1 MKALKLVNETA
12 DHVKLVDMPEPTPGK
27 GEVLIKMQ
35 AAALNHRD
43 QWCREGKYPNIK
55 FDVVLGSDGCGVVEQ
70 LGPDTDETWK
80 GKSVIINPNI
90 NWGSNPEVQSAQY
103 RILGMP
109 DNGTLSEYVVVPV
122 DRLFEK
128 PTHLTPEQASALPL
142 CGLTAYRALFT
153 RGKLKRGQNVLVS
166 GAGGGVAV
174 YALMFAKLAGAN
186 VYVTSGSKSKITQA
200 VALGA
205 VEGFDYNNEKW
216 AQTALKSSGGFDLI
230 VDSTG
235 GQMIN
240 QYLRVLKHGG
250 RVVIYGASSGIP
262 KTLDVFRI
270 FWNQLTIQGSTMGND
285 QEFEQMIDYVNRTQ
299 MLPVIDSVRPFSEVV
314 TAFDKMK
321 QRKQFGKLVVTF

>member
-1 MKALKLVNETA
+1 
-12 DHVKLVDMPEPTPGK
+12 
-27 GEVLIKMQ
+27 
-35 AAALNHRD
+35 
-43 QWCREGKYPNIK
+43 
-55 FDVVLGSDGCGVVEQ
+55 
-70 LGPDTDETWK
+70 
-80 GKSVIINPNI
+80 
-90 NWGSNPEVQSAQY
+90 
-103 RILGMP
+103 
-109 DNGTLSEYVVVPV
+109 
-122 DRLFEK
+122 
-128 PTHLTPEQASALPL
+128 
-142 CGLTAYRALFT
+142 
-153 RGKLKRGQNVLVS
+153 VLVT

-186 VYVTSGSKSKITQA
+186 VYVTSGGKSKITQA

-216 AQTALKSSGGFDLI
+216 AQASLKSSGGFDLI

-240 QYLRVLKHGG
+240 QYLRILKHGG

-285 QEFEQMIDYVNRTQ
+285 QEFEQMVDYVNRTQ
-299 MLPVIDSVRPFSEVV
+299 MLPVIDSVRPFSDVV

-321 QRKQFGKLVVTF
+321 QRKQFGKLVVKF